1 MHSLSRLLCH
11 HPLGLVSC
19 IAALLFATPPLLA
32 ASEVV
37 VVLNSRE
44 DSMSLIDPLTY
55 QEVRRVPVGKGPHHL
70 LPTPDNKHL
79 IIANA
84 SSNDL
89 VIVDPE
95 TAEIRQRVP
104 RIADPYHLGFSR
116 DGRWFVANGN
126 RLNRVDIYRY
136 HDLQFNLVKKLLLPS
151 TPSHMSFAAN
161 NTVYVTLQDSN
172 QLVAIALETQ
182 QVRWKVTTGPAPAG
196 VWLTPDGKNLLVA
209 ATAAD
214 FVEVF
219 SAASGEKIKQL
230 TTGKG
235 AHNFLAIGDGR
246 HILLSNRVE
255 GTISVIDQQ
264 SLSVMETF
272 SVPGGPDDMELTA
285 DGTELWVTSRWRN
298 RVAVVDMATR
308 RIKKSI
314 KVGRSPHG
322 IYRRTHAPRT

>member
-1 MHSLSRLLCH
+1 MSKPFRHGA
-11 HPLGLVSC
+11 LGLATF
-19 IAALLFATPPLLA
+19 IGAFLLGAPPPLS

-37 VVLNSRE
+37 IVLNSRE
-44 DSMSLIDPLTY
+44 DSMSLIDPHTY
-55 QEVRRVPVGKGPHHL
+55 QEIRRVPVGKGPHHL
-70 LPTPDNKHL
+70 LTTPDNNHL

-89 VIVDPE
+89 VVVDPV
-95 TAEIRQRVP
+95 TADIKQRIS

-136 HDLQFNLVKKLLLPS
+136 QDLQFKLEKKLLLPS
-151 TPSHMSFAAN
+151 TPSHMSFSADN
-161 NTVYVTLQDSN
+161 IVYVTLQDSN
-172 QLVAIALETQ
+172 QLVAIELETQ
-182 QVRWKVTTGPAPAG
+182 QVKWKVATGPAPAG
-196 VWLTPDGKNLLVA
+196 VWLTPDGKHLLVA

-219 SAASGEKIKQL
+219 SAASGEKIKQF

-235 AHNFLAIGDGR
+235 AHNFLATGDGR

-264 SLSVMETF
+264 SLSVKENF

-285 DGTELWVTSRWRN
+285 DGKELWVTARWRN
-298 RVAVVDMATR
+298 RVTVVDMETK

-322 IYRRTHAPRT
+322 IYRRTHAPRV